1 MKLELSDNTGGNNS
15 TVVELINEFFPYSQK
30 RLGFDKPVSA
40 ELTSDPN
47 NAKNPLG
54 KTAYYDPNKMHI
66 VLFTDDRHPKDILR
80 SFSHELV
87 HHSQNCRGEFDDNMV
102 TEEGYAQNDEHLREM
117 EKEAYLEGQL
127 ILRDWTDTKKENN
140 LKMNVN
146 EEIIR
151 NIARRVLESITKEEK
166 KPDADG
172 DGVPPWA
179 DKDDEDK
186 EVQEEQI
193 EEGGRHDP
201 DSGYDELRQDRDDA
215 ELDRQKQSD
224 DESETVDESHC
235 GKRDDDET
243 LEEEESLEEGGAA
256 ARTGNEDKDNGRD
269 RMHAD
274 RVHEGNEGH
283 DCDSEHPGKEHD
295 EWEQSQ
301 RVGPI
306 AHTKNSLSE
315 NKKPASNYDLY
326 LKEKDGMLFE
336 KLMKKWCK

>member
-1 MKLELSDNTGGNNS
+1 MKLELSDNTSGNNS

-102 TEEGYAQNDEHLREM
+102 AEEGYAQNDEHLREM

-140 LKMNVN
+140 LKMNAN

-179 DKDDEDK
+179 DKDDNDK

-193 EEGGRHDP
+193 EEGAGHD
-201 DSGYDELRQDRDDA
+201 G
-215 ELDRQKQSD
+215 D

-235 GKRDDDET
+235 GKRDVDET

-256 ARTGNEDKDNGRD
+256 ARTGNEDKDHGRD

-274 RVHEGNEGH
+274 RVHEGHEGH

-306 AHTKNSLSE
+306 AHTNNSLSE
-315 NKKPASNYDLY
+315 SKKAASNYDLY